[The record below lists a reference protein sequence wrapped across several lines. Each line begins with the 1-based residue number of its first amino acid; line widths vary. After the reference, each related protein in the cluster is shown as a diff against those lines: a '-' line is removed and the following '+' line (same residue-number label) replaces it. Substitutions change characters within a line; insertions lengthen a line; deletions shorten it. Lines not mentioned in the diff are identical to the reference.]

1 MRRLLLLL
9 LLPVAASAQPLVLS
23 DSLTAASDTLTTGE
37 FKHVVEVPVEAGHRL
52 VVAMTTPDFDPYV
65 IVRSPTG
72 AQAENDD
79 CTPGDRTT
87 SCLDWVADTTATV
100 RVIATSYARGE
111 TGAFRL
117 AARTVAP
124 GLSDREV
131 TCPPL
136 PSAEG
141 LTGEVTY
148 ALRFAPDGRLVG
160 SEARTSAPALQIAV
174 DRLVGGCRAE
184 PLPPDVPQVPQA
196 TLHTFRAGS

>member
-9 LLPVAASAQPLVLS
+9 LFPAVVSAQPLVVS
-23 DSLTAASDTLTTGE
+23 DSLTTASDTLTTGE

-52 VVAMTTPDFDPYV
+52 VVAMTTPEFDPYV
-65 IVRSPTG
+65 IIRSPTG

-79 CTPGDRTT
+79 CTPGDRHT
-87 SCLDWVADTTATV
+87 SCLDWVADTSATV

-117 AARTVAP
+117 AVRTLPP
-124 GLSDREV
+124 GLAREI

-136 PSAEG
+136 PAAEG

-148 ALRFAPDGRLVG
+148 MLRFAPDGRLLG
-160 SEARTSAPALQIAV
+160 SEARTSSPALQIAV
-174 DRLVGGCRAE
+174 DRVVGGCRAAA
-184 PLPPDVPQVPQA
+184 LPPDVPQVPQA
-196 TLHTFRAGS
+196 TLHVFRAGS

>member
-1 MRRLLLLL
+1 MHRLLLLL
-9 LLPVAASAQPLVLS
+9 LLPAAASAQPLVVS
-23 DSLTAASDTLTTGE
+23 DSLTAASDTLTSGE
-37 FKHVVEVPVEAGHRL
+37 YKHVVEVPVEAGHRL

-117 AARTVAP
+117 AVRTLPP
-124 GLSDREV
+124 GLAREV

-136 PSAEG
+136 PGTDG
-141 LTGEVTY
+141 LAGEVTY
-148 ALRFAPDGRLVG
+148 ALRFAPDGRLLG

-174 DRLVGGCRAE
+174 DRIVGRCRAE
-184 PLPPDVPQVPQA
+184 PLPPEAPQLPQA